1 MDKNIVIEKEKRE
14 APQSRIVNPEPNDIR
29 IKKCR
34 YFNNYQTCA
43 TLMLDDLSLTA
54 LDDDGSIK
62 PWSDWGFRLNS
73 EGSMFRYLEDNLLKK
88 YPEVKGTF
96 FFPIGKHA
104 AMHHNAGYRLHF
116 NEMNESFKCFAN
128 EMSNR
133 FEIAFHGTNHGRYK
147 DNNNPSMSNWDQEF
161 EYLTL
166 DNIPALA
173 REIERVEDFLGIK
186 MHGGK
191 YPGYRMNGD
200 SKKIV
205 ESLGFKWWCS
215 HDSMINRKHNDN
227 RHYYFGE
234 ENRVLGFPTNLS
246 GCVFNHHLKS
256 GFAPGSF
263 TQRLRREFRMI
274 RFENYIRYLYKKGLI
289 ISIQEH
295 HFCLRTDGKRQTPNA
310 FDDINSLDMIFG
322 FLRGA
327 DIWYA
332 TCSEIAHYLES
343 YDHTDVEKQSNGNVI
358 LKYNGRWD
366 EPLIT
371 LKSNCRQ
378 LQNVSTGEILP
389 GVYRQGE
396 WLYNG
401 IKEGEYK
408 TI

>member
-1 MDKNIVIEKEKRE
+1 MDKSTVIDREKLEKVQTDAVKPGSNQFQLE
-14 APQSRIVNPEPNDIR
+14 
-29 IKKCR
+29 KCR
-34 YFNNYQTCA
+34 YFNNHQTSA
-43 TLMLDDLSLTA
+43 TLMLDDLALTA

-96 FFPIGKHA
+96 FYPISKHG
-104 AMHHNAGYRLHF
+104 AMNHTAGYRLHF
-116 NEMNESFKCFAN
+116 CDINESFKCFAR
-128 EMSNR
+128 EIMPR

-147 DNNNPSMSNWDQEF
+147 DENNPSMSNWDQEF
-161 EYLTL
+161 EYTTM
-166 DNIPALA
+166 DHIPALA
-173 REIERVEDFLGIK
+173 RQIKRVEESLGIR

-191 YPGYRMNGD
+191 YPGYRMNCQSPG
-200 SKKIV
+200 IV

-215 HDSMINRKHNDN
+215 MDIMMNK
-227 RHYYFGE
+227 RHILNEHTYFGE
-234 ENRVLGFPTNLS
+234 NEKVLEFPTNLS
-246 GCVFNHHLKS
+246 GCVFNNRLKIGS
-256 GFAPGSF
+256 SFHSPLPGI
-263 TQRLRREFRMI
+263 RREFRFL
-274 RFENYIRYLYKKGLI
+274 RFENYIRYLYEKGLI

-310 FDDINSLDMIFG
+310 FDDINSLDRIFG

-343 YDHTDVEKQSNGNVI
+343 YDHTNVEKQADGNVT

-371 LKSNCRQ
+371 MKSNCRQ
-378 LQNVSTGEILP
+378 LQNVSTGEVLQ

-401 IKEGEYK
+401 IKEGEYRA
-408 TI
+408 I